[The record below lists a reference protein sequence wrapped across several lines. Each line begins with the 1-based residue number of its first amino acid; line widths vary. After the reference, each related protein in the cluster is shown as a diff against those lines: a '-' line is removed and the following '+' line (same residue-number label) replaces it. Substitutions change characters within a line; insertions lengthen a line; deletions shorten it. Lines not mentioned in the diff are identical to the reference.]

1 MQDCMLTLL
10 QLSVVSRLVGKTVYV
25 PGNTVVLVL
34 TIAMHI
40 FLYGSN

>member
-10 QLSVVSRLVGKTVYV
+10 QLSVVSRVVEKTVSV